1 MYNMLSYIL
10 AMGIFCSLL
19 LLTIMIAFKDI
30 MGKEKSRPF
39 ECGLD
44 PTGSSRI
51 PFCMKFFLVG
61 VIFLIFDVEVSLVL
75 PLPFRSFYFIIF
87 LIVLMLGLVYE

>member
-44 PTGSSRI
+44 PTGRARI

-75 PLPFRSFYFIIF
+75 PLPFRAFFFLIF
-87 LIVLMLGLVYE
+87 LRVLMLGLVYE